1 MPIFSVSKPNLF
13 STLGI
18 WKISES
24 LSELSTSVNNSLFSQ
39 FDFVKHNPV
48 KLQKICTALLIE
60 KIHPGLHSKII
71 YTENGKPEIL
81 NSTLHISISHNTCFC
96 VVLISNNVC
105 GIDAEMVSHKA
116 EKIKNKFL
124 CSEEIKLLENMKGCR
139 NDFFT
144 LAWCIKESVFKW
156 YAKGNVIFKEHIN
169 IEKIFF
175 NENKGDA
182 SVIFSKID
190 GENKNIRLYLQKI
203 ENCAIAYT
211 LGE

>member
-1 MPIFSVSKPNLF
+1 MPIFSISKPSPF

-24 LSELSTSVNNSLFSQ
+24 LSELDTSVNSSLFSK
-39 FDFVKHNPV
+39 FEFIRYTPV

-60 KIHPGLHSKII
+60 KIHPGLHGKIT

-81 NSTLHISISHNTCFC
+81 NSTLHISISHNINFS
-96 VVLISNNVC
+96 VVLISNIAC
-105 GIDAEMVSHKA
+105 GVDAELVSHKA

-124 CSEEIKLLENMKGCR
+124 CPEEIKLLENVDG
-139 NDFFT
+139 NQNEAFT

-156 YAKGNVIFKEHIN
+156 YAKGNVNFKEHIG
-169 IEKIFF
+169 IKKMLF
-175 NENKGDA
+175 NKNKREA
-182 SVIFSKID
+182 SVIFSKGE
-190 GENKNIRLYLQKI
+190 GENKNIRLHLQKF
-203 ENCAIAYT
+203 EDCAVAYT